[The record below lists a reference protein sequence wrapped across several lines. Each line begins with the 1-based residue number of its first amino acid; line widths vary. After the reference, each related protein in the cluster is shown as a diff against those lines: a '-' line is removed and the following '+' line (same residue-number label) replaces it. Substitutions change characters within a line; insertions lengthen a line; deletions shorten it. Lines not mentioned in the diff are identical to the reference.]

1 MRRLLLG
8 SGRGMDERLIRG
20 ELGADL
26 SRREFLQR
34 AGALGAG
41 ALVIAAL
48 PVAARMIDPDSAAGA
63 VPFPDATLQAFFD
76 TIIPGRRAVNG
87 VPVTTTDLGNEIHP
101 QAIAGVDPEPGAV
114 EADALLLGQDP
125 RLGFT
130 VLAIPFIAEL
140 EAFALLQGGDFL
152 SLPFEKREAACL
164 QGLSF
169 SNPTRVV
176 WEAATAVAFTAFCA
190 AATQVN
196 PTSETASG
204 YRVMGHPG
212 IAPEGYRDFSYGRQ
226 LSSESTAQGHLP

>member
-1 MRRLLLG
+1 
-8 SGRGMDERLIRG
+8 MDERLIRG
-20 ELGADL
+20 AVGAEL
-26 SRREFLQR
+26 SRRQFIQR
-34 AGALGAG
+34 AGVLGAG
-41 ALVIAAL
+41 ALIASAV
-48 PVAARMIDPDSAAGA
+48 PVAARLVVPPDANADVGLT
-63 VPFPDATLQAFFD
+63 DATLQAFYD
-76 TIIPGRRAVNG
+76 TLIPGRPA
-87 VPVTTTDLGNEIHP
+87 TTTDLGHEIHP
-101 QAIAGVDPEPGAV
+101 RAIAGVDPDPGAV

-212 IAPEGYRDFSYGRQ
+212 IAPGGYRDFSYGRQ
-226 LSSESTAQGHLP
+226 LSSERTAQGHLP